1 VSNPSASRKFLPAG
15 WIVPGSI
22 VAVAVLAA
30 IGIAGSA
37 GFREHSGS
45 APAPVVTAASV
56 QSPVLSAEQRGRVRE
71 SLGTLPLAFEAN
83 QGQTDPQVKYMA
95 RGNGYTVF
103 LTAND
108 TVFALQSSS
117 QAATARTTGKHAFG
131 EAKTTP
137 APREKDVAAAIR
149 MHLVGGNAQ
158 PQIVAGSQL
167 PGVTNYYIGSDPS
180 KWQAGVK
187 QFAGVSYRDIYPG
200 VNMAFHGEQR
210 QLEFDFIVAAGAS
223 AEPIRLGFSGARR
236 ITTDASGNLLL
247 SSAAGDV
254 VMHKPAAYQEIDGQR
269 QNVTAEFVQESN
281 NRVAFALGTY
291 DRSREL
297 VIDPSLS
304 YATYLGGSNE
314 DEAFAI
320 ALDGSGNAYVTGQ
333 TKSPSF
339 GGKAAGPTFNV
350 FVTKV
355 NSTGKAP
362 LVYTDILAATGGGT
376 NCSASGTGSC
386 SGLAIAVDGSGNAY
400 AAGSATAGFPTL
412 SAFQTTFGGGATD
425 AFVLKLNS
433 SGTLV
438 YSTYLGGSGDDNANA
453 IAVDGSGS
461 AYVAGETHS
470 ANFPLQSAFQSSHS
484 GDDAFVTKVASAGS
498 SLVYSTYLGGYSG
511 NLATG
516 IALDSSK
523 NAYVAGITVSS
534 DFPTTTGVVQT
545 SFGGGSEDGFVT
557 EVKAD
562 GSAWVYSTY
571 LGGSGADDALG
582 VAVDAAGEA
591 YVTGDTNS
599 SNFPTVNAAQKALG
613 GNSATNVFVTKLNA
627 GATALLFSTYY
638 GGTLDDAGTGIAL
651 DSFGDAYV
659 TGRTMSSD
667 YPVSNAFQQT
677 LSGTSDAFVTEF
689 SNTGFVEYSSFLGG
703 AGTENDSQ
711 SGSDAQG
718 PTGAIAVDSTSNAYL
733 AGATASTTDFPTTA
747 GVVQAN
753 YGGGLADGFVAKVGA
768 APADF
773 SVAVSPTST
782 STTAGQTTGPITVT
796 VSSVNSSYGQAVG
809 LSCGSLP
816 TGAACDFTSTS
827 VTPTGS
833 VATSTL
839 TITTTGAAA
848 ALYRTS
854 RIFYAMWLP
863 IVGLS
868 LIGMRFSSTES
879 RRKRL
884 LGFLL
889 LGLVMA
895 MVFFLPAC
903 GGSSGG
909 GHGGCSGCTPAGT
922 YNITVSGQGGGATH
936 SAPLTLTVN

>member
-1 VSNPSASRKFLPAG
+1 V
-15 WIVPGSI
+15 
-22 VAVAVLAA
+22 VAA
-30 IGIAGSA
+30 
-37 GFREHSGS
+37 
-45 APAPVVTAASV
+45 APVQVPA
-56 QSPVLSAEQRGRVRE
+56 LSAEQRGRVRE

-108 TVFALQSSS
+108 AVFALQSSS
-117 QAATARTTGKHAFG
+117 QSATARTTGKHGFG

-137 APREKDVAAAIR
+137 APRAKDVAAAIR

-158 PQIVAGSQL
+158 PQIAAGSQL

-187 QFAGVSYRDIYPG
+187 QFAGVSYRDVYPG

-223 AEPIRLGFSGARR
+223 AEPIHLGFSGARR

-254 VMHKPAAYQEIDGQR
+254 VMHKPVAYQEINGQR
-269 QNVTAEFVQESN
+269 QNVAAEFVQQSN
-281 NRVAFALGTY
+281 NRVAFALGAY
-291 DRSREL
+291 DRSQEL

-304 YATYLGGSNE
+304 YATYLGGSAE

-339 GGKAAGPTFNV
+339 GGKPAGPNFDV

-355 NSTGKAP
+355 NAGGTA
-362 LVYTDILAATGGGT
+362 LVYTDILAATG
-376 NCSASGTGSC
+376 TGSGDC
-386 SGLAIAVDGSGNAY
+386 SGLAITTESTGIAY
-400 AAGSATAGFPTL
+400 VAGSATKGFPTL
-412 SAFQTTFGGGATD
+412 SAFQTTFGGGTTD
-425 AFVLKLNS
+425 AFVLKLSS

-453 IAVDGSGS
+453 IAVDGSGN

-470 ANFPLQSAFQSSHS
+470 ANFPLQSAIQSSHS
-484 GDDAFVTKVASAGS
+484 GDDAFVTKLASTGT
-498 SLVYSTYLGGYSG
+498 SLVYSTYLGGSSG
-511 NLATG
+511 NLAAG
-516 IALDSSK
+516 IALDSSN

-534 DFPTTTGVVQT
+534 DFPTTTLVVQP

-582 VAVDAAGEA
+582 IAVDAAGEA

-703 AGTENDSQ
+703 TGTENDTQ
-711 SGSDAQG
+711 SGSDTQG
-718 PTGAIAVDSTSNAYL
+718 PAGAIAVDSTSNAYL
-733 AGATASTTDFPTTA
+733 AGVTASTTLFPTTA
-747 GVVQAN
+747 GVAQAN

-773 SVAVSPTST
+773 SVAVAPTST

-848 ALYRTS
+848 ALYRPS

-868 LIGMRFSSTES
+868 LVGMRFSSTES
-879 RRKRL
+879 RRKRM

-895 MVFFLPAC
+895 MLFFLPAC

-909 GHGGCSGCTPAGT
+909 GGGGCSGCTPPGT
-922 YNITVSGQGGGATH
+922 YSISVSGKFGGATH
-936 SAPLTLTVN
+936 SAPLTLKVN